1 MIMDRLSTLTTR
13 TDASTMP
20 DFLLNAILAGSALAL
35 ISGPLGSFVVW
46 RRMAYFGDTLAHASL
61 LGVALG
67 LFLHINPWLAV
78 ILGSALLGGLLVL
91 LQKQKKLAGDTL
103 LGILSH
109 GALAAG
115 LVCVSL
121 MADQRLDL
129 FSFLLGDLLTA
140 SRTEALTMAAASLLM
155 LALLKFSWRPWM
167 RIALDED
174 LARAEGL
181 NVDAWQ
187 LLFMLMLALVIALAM
202 KVVGVLLITALL
214 VIPAAAAR
222 QMCQSPGLMAFGAGA
237 IGVVAVNAGLGASY
251 LWDTP
256 AGPSAV
262 LVAVIIFALGL
273 VFRRGD
279 N

>member
-1 MIMDRLSTLTTR
+1 
-13 TDASTMP
+13 MP

-67 LFLHINPWLAV
+67 LFLQVNPWFAV
-78 ILGSALLGGLLVL
+78 MVGSALLGTLLVL
-91 LQKQKKLAGDTL
+91 LQKQKKLANDTL

-109 GALAAG
+109 GTLAAG
-115 LVCVSL
+115 LVCVSQ

-140 SRTEALTMAAASLLM
+140 TRQEAITMSITSLAL
-155 LALLKFSWRPWM
+155 LALLKFAWRPWL

-174 LARAEGL
+174 LARAEGVR
-181 NVDAWQ
+181 VDAWQ

-202 KVVGVLLITALL
+202 KVVGILLITALL
-214 VIPAAAAR
+214 IIPAAAAR
-222 QMCQSPGLMAFGAGA
+222 QFSQGPGVMAMAAGA
-237 IGVVAVNAGLGASY
+237 IGIVAVNAGLGASY

-262 LVAVIIFALGL
+262 LVAVVVFAVGLG
-273 VFRRGD
+273 FRRGE
-279 N
+279 

>member
-1 MIMDRLSTLTTR
+1 MITERLSTLTKR

-91 LQKQKKLAGDTL
+91 LQKQKKLASDTL

-222 QMCQSPGLMAFGAGA
+222 QLCQSPGLMAFGAGA

-273 VFRRGD
+273 AFRRGD

>member
-1 MIMDRLSTLTTR
+1 
-13 TDASTMP
+13 MP

-91 LQKQKKLAGDTL
+91 LQKQKKLASDTL

-222 QMCQSPGLMAFGAGA
+222 QLCQSPGLMAFGAGA

-273 VFRRGD
+273 AFRRGD

>member
-1 MIMDRLSTLTTR
+1 MH
-13 TDASTMP
+13 
-20 DFLLNAILAGSALAL
+20 DFLINAILAGSALAL

-61 LGVALG
+61 LGIALG
-67 LFLHINPWLAV
+67 LFLHINTWLAV
-78 ILGSALLGGLLVL
+78 MVGSALLGALLVL
-91 LQKQKKLAGDTL
+91 LQKQKKLASDTL

-140 SRTEALTMAAASLLM
+140 TRAEAVTMAVASLV
-155 LALLKFSWRPWM
+155 LLGLLTFSWRPWL

-174 LARAEGL
+174 LARAEGVQ
-181 NVDAWQ
+181 VDAWQ

-222 QMCQSPGLMAFGAGA
+222 QFCQSPGSMAFSAA
-237 IGVVAVNAGLGASY
+237 VIGVISVNAGLGASY
-251 LWDTP
+251 FWDTP

-262 LVAVIIFALGL
+262 LVAVVIFSLGL
-273 VFRRGD
+273 VLRRET
-279 N
+279 

>member
-1 MIMDRLSTLTTR
+1 
-13 TDASTMP
+13 MP
-20 DFLLNAILAGSALAL
+20 DFLLNALLAGSALAL

-78 ILGSALLGGLLVL
+78 MLGSVLLGALLMVL
-91 LQKQKKLAGDTL
+91 QQQKKLANDTL
-103 LGILSH
+103 LGILSQ

-115 LVCVSL
+115 LVCISL
-121 MADQRLDL
+121 MANPQLDL

-140 SRTEALTMAAASLLM
+140 TRSEALTMAAVSLLLLGL
-155 LALLKFSWRPWM
+155 LALSWRPWLT
-167 RIALDED
+167 IALDED

-181 NVDAWQ
+181 RVDAWQ
-187 LLFMLMLALVIALAM
+187 LLFVVILALVIALAM

-214 VIPAAAAR
+214 IIPAAAAR
-222 QMCQSPGLMAFGAGA
+222 QFCQSPTAMAVGAGV
-237 IGVVAVNAGLGASY
+237 IGVLAVNGGLAASFW
-251 LWDTP
+251 WDTP

-262 LVAVIIFALGL
+262 LVAVVIFMLGWL
-273 VFRRGD
+273 LRRGE
-279 N
+279 

>member
-1 MIMDRLSTLTTR
+1 
-13 TDASTMP
+13 MP
-20 DFLLNAILAGSALAL
+20 EFLINAILAGSALAL

-67 LFLHINPWLAV
+67 LFLQINPWFAV
-78 ILGSALLGGLLVL
+78 MLGSALLGVMLVL
-91 LQKQKKLAGDTL
+91 LQKNKALASDTL
-103 LGILSH
+103 LGIMSH

-115 LVCVSL
+115 LVGVSL
-121 MADQRLDL
+121 RTDQRLDL

-140 SRTEALTMAAASLLM
+140 TWAEALTMTAVSLG
-155 LALLKFSWRPWM
+155 LLGLLVGCWRPWL

-174 LARAEGL
+174 LARAEGVR
-181 NVDAWQ
+181 VDAWQ
-187 LLFMLMLALVIALAM
+187 LVFMLMLALVIALAM

-222 QMCQSPGLMAFGAGA
+222 QYCQSPAGMALTAGL

-251 LWDTP
+251 WWDTP

-262 LVAVIIFALGL
+262 LITVVIFVLGL
-273 VFRRGD
+273 VFKRTLHRQ
-279 N
+279 